1 MRLMLPSDRHDR
13 QRSVFPS
20 VFRKGIDMI
29 RKYATISAALV
40 AVCGFV
46 SHVLPAYAPIA
57 SAFATLVT
65 AIGAQL
71 AHNAEPPSKAAP

>member
-1 MRLMLPSDRHDR
+1 
-13 QRSVFPS
+13 
-20 VFRKGIDMI
+20 MI